1 MFGREATSPLDTVLP
16 QFPLQQPDTQE
27 HLAKLRKARE
37 IAKLNLEEA
46 QRRMK
51 EKYDK
56 KKNVQKFEVGQL
68 VWLYIPQV
76 QAGQSR
82 ELYKG
87 YSGPYILIEQ
97 TSPVNFR
104 LAKAHNNQVLKNA
117 VHVNRLKKYISR
129 QLKPPTPEELEEA
142 LQDEVTEIDDM
153 IHVDRPKQRQEQ
165 EIESEIENRE
175 NESETEATE
184 TNNNDDETVEYLV
197 EQVLKG
203 RKLRGGKMEYLIR
216 WKGYGPE
223 HDTWEPETHL
233 NDFLKAYI
241 KENPIEIVKN
251 RADVKNNNIK
261 KTLNLNNK

>member
-1 MFGREATSPLDTVLP
+1 
-16 QFPLQQPDTQE
+16 
-27 HLAKLRKARE
+27 
-37 IAKLNLEEA
+37 
-46 QRRMK
+46 MK

-56 KKNVQKFEVGQL
+56 KKNVQKFKVGQL

-82 ELYKG
+82 KLYKG

-97 TSPVNFR
+97 TSPVNFK
-104 LAKAHNNQVLKNA
+104 LAKAHNNEVLKNP
-117 VHVNRLKKYISR
+117 VHVNRLKKYVLR

-153 IHVDRPKQRQEQ
+153 IYVDRPKQRQEQ
-165 EIESEIENRE
+165 EIESEMENRE
-175 NESETEATE
+175 NESENE
-184 TNNNDDETVEYLV
+184 TAEIDKNDDEQVEYLV

-203 RKLRGGKMEYLIR
+203 RKLRGAKMEYLIR

-241 KENPIEIVKN
+241 KENPIEIVNN
-251 RADVKNNNIK
+251 RSHKNNYIK
-261 KTLNLNNK
+261 KSVRFNF

>member
-82 ELYKG
+82 KLYKG

-97 TSPVNFR
+97 TSPVNFK

-117 VHVNRLKKYISR
+117 VHVNRLKPYISR

-142 LQDEVTEIDDM
+142 LREEVTEIEDM
-153 IHVDRPKQRQEQ
+153 IYADRPRSRQEQ
-165 EIESEIENRE
+165 ETKSEIENRE
-175 NESETEATE
+175 NESETETTE
-184 TNNNDDETVEYLV
+184 TNNNNDETEEYLV

-203 RKLRGGKMEYLIR
+203 RKLRGRKMEYLIR

-223 HDTWEPETHL
+223 HDTWEPESHL

-241 KENPIEIVKN
+241 KDNPIEIVKN
-251 RADVKNNNIK
+251 RTNNNNNIK
-261 KTLNLNNK
+261 KSVRFDI